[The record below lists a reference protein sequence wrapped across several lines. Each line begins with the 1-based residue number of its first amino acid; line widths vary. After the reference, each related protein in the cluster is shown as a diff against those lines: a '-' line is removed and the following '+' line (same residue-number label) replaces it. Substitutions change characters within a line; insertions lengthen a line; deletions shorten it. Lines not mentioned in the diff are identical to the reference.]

1 MVAPHPLP
9 QRLVEHAF
17 VQSVLIDDDEALLRL
32 LHDIA
37 VMDLEVPGSIDLLRG
52 RWGRDAILARR
63 GGIPRGSFRAKVE
76 MLLHL
81 RRAVLAEELRHGV
94 GDVLSPRLLI
104 CTRRR
109 RPRA

>member
-17 VQSVLIDDDEALLRL
+17 VQSVLIDDDEAVLRL

-37 VMDLEVPGSIDLLRG
+37 VMDLEVPGPIDLLRG
-52 RWGRDAILARR
+52 RWGRDAIFARR
-63 GGIPRGSFRAKVE
+63 GGIPRRSFRTKGE

-81 RRAVLAEELRHGV
+81 RRAGVAGEL
-94 GDVLSPRLLI
+94 PRG
-104 CTRRR
+104 CGGGRSA
-109 RPRA
+109 RPL